1 MVECKR
7 QAVEGAGAPSA
18 KRPSKGSGRLA
29 EDLEAEID
37 IEQDLAEE
45 DVDAMMFDD
54 GIELELGEAGR
65 NWERPEPKPHNP
77 KKDKLGGTHSS
88 AHATEIWLLVPL
100 LMSSPLMEV
109 NFTAVFQQMEVD
121 YIIGRP
127 NKDVHVT
134 DLTDVPIIRM
144 YGVTESGIGTCCEGM
159 HRPH

>member
-1 MVECKR
+1 MVEFKR

-18 KRPSKGSGRLA
+18 KRKDSGRLA

-77 KKDKLGGTHSS
+77 KKDKLGGTYSS
-88 AHATEIWLLVPL
+88 AHAIT
-100 LMSSPLMEV
+100 V
-109 NFTAVFQQMEVD
+109 NLF
-121 YIIGRP
+121 
-127 NKDVHVT
+127 
-134 DLTDVPIIRM
+134 
-144 YGVTESGIGTCCEGM
+144 YGCWC
-159 HRPH
+159 HY